1 MPKQISHLNQFHG
14 GLNTNADARDIAD
27 NELDE
32 ATGVNVSS
40 LGRIKILGDDVSHG
54 EVPST
59 GDTMDGASIQPG
71 YGLFKF
77 SHDISGADQ
86 GAGIQGTVTH
96 TNYLMLADAD
106 SSNSIH
112 IYSSHSDQWGHDVIS
127 IGGDESASNN
137 MKPCF
142 YYINGAVRISDGNFS
157 TDNFNTNLW
166 YGYIDRELFQ
176 ETGGTTI
183 TINNW
188 YKSGTDLVAP
198 NISDINIGEF
208 SSTDVSAVG
217 EYGAGSDASYS
228 NVPAIHGALNNLA
241 TKHLLGDGAANTTA
255 TAYNVAYS
263 TTKGVLTVDDT
274 TPSHTAW
281 QASQSHTVVSQTST
295 DGDGTGI
302 NCSIST
308 DGSGNATFTI
318 TFAGSGY
325 AVDEEITFTDPGST
339 TNTAVIIVATISGET
354 GDATVVIAS
363 RLLCGDT
370 TNHFD
375 SFDRTGKH
383 TAGTSGTRLT
393 DGSTFRSNNPWT
405 ASSLVGATIHN
416 LTETSSGAITA
427 NTVNTIDVSSLSAG
441 DADNNWD
448 VNDVY
453 YIGGSSTDT
462 TAAGSVISVQYI
474 NEIEVHIS
482 TLTDI
487 NDYNGTGVKRWF
499 YEYEVRVGEKDGNN
513 AYWLSTGY
521 QTWTLPETYT
531 DDTNQD
537 HTSPYLTGFSDC
549 EGDGDCYVEQNQSAV
564 ITIPYQSV
572 LDVSG
577 GSDNLLVSVR
587 LKSILGNYSPSG
599 GYKGISIDRIIV
611 RGYSGAHSDDIM
623 WPSDNGIAITFG
635 KSGISDAAT
644 PIWTDVADTSSWQLA
659 ASYIY
664 DEKQESMLTQT
675 SFPISLRDGTT
686 EYLPQLGVAV
696 KADGSNFNTTGYK
709 SNWNQRITGTKVYA
723 RRIRYPGDESH
734 QTDWNLLAEVD
745 FIKGLIRSGTSSK
758 WRAGYSNDNE
768 KGWVFRLWADDL
780 PNLPFSSYESET
792 GYALSDK
799 TLKAQYKTAV
809 VIGSQV
815 YIGNVARKLP
825 SGEVELQPD
834 AMYKSPY
841 GSPDAFP
848 DSGLVTVTSMD
859 GDDIIKLETYADR
872 ILQFKRNSM
881 YIINVSQGIEF
892 IEDVHHFKGVS
903 HYSATCKT
911 DFGIAWVNRDGCYL
925 YDGKRVSNLLEKQG
939 RKVIDQST
947 WRDSTTDDSIIGYL
961 PKQRQI
967 MVLKDCFGFFRL
979 PCSITNTSTTLTTLN
994 TKDLYAGMS
1003 VSGTGMASGETTIS
1017 SITNSTTLELAAAA
1031 TNTASNRE
1039 LNFKCVSDI
1048 FLYDMVTGSWVF
1060 GDSLLTDAKGKTNFE
1075 VDWNNDLIWSYT
1087 VDT

>member
-1 MPKQISHLNQFHG
+1 MPKQIAHLNQFHG

-27 NELDE
+27 SELDE
-32 ATGVNVSS
+32 ATGVNVFS
-40 LGRIKILGDDVSHG
+40 LGRVKLLGDDVAHG

-86 GAGIQGTVTH
+86 GSGTQGTAVH

-112 IYSSHSDQWGHDVIS
+112 IYSSHSDSWSNNVVS
-127 IGGDESASNN
+127 VGGDDSGSDN

-142 YYINGAVRISDGNFS
+142 HYVNGAVRISDGNFS
-157 TDNFNTNLW
+157 TDNFNTSIW

-176 ETGGTTI
+176 EAGGTPI

-188 YKSGTDLVAP
+188 YECGSYLSSPD
-198 NISDINIGEF
+198 ISDINIGEF
-208 SSTDVSAVG
+208 SPEDANIEGDFSV
-217 EYGAGSDASYS
+217 GSDTSDN
-228 NVPAIHGALNNLA
+228 NVPAIHGALNNLDS
-241 TKHLLGDGAANTTA
+241 KDLLGDGSANATA
-255 TAYNVAYS
+255 TAYNSAY
-263 TTKGVLTVDDT
+263 
-274 TPSHTAW
+274 TA
-281 QASQSHTVVSQTST
+281 
-295 DGDGTGI
+295 G
-302 NCSIST
+302 
-308 DGSGNATFTI
+308 GNDAF
-318 TFAGSGY
+318 
-325 AVDEEITFTDPGST
+325 
-339 TNTAVIIVATISGET
+339 AVIPSRSLSGDKT
-354 GDATVVIAS
+354 G
-363 RLLCGDT
+363 L
-370 TNHFD
+370 FD
-375 SFDRTGKH
+375 SNKRTGKH
-383 TAGTSGTRLT
+383 TAAGSSTTVLT
-393 DGSTFRSNNPWT
+393 DGSTFRSNNPWSVDALDGAKIYNMTNGESGTISANT
-405 ASSLVGATIHN
+405 ATTVTSGA
-416 LTETSSGAITA
+416 LTSSE
-427 NTVNTIDVSSLSAG
+427 D
-441 DADNNWD
+441 WD
-448 VNDVY
+448 QNDVY
-453 YIGGSSTDT
+453 YIGGGSTDP
-462 TAAGSVISVQYI
+462 TAAGSIASIQYI
-474 NEIEVHIS
+474 NEIEVHLS
-482 TLTDI
+482 TLTNISDGAI
-487 NDYNGTGVKRWF
+487 DDYFF
-499 YEYEVRVGEKDGNN
+499 YEYEVRVGEKDGAN
-513 AYWLSTGY
+513 AYWLSAGY
-521 QTWTLPETYT
+521 QTWTLPTEYT
-531 DDTNQD
+531 DNWLDSWTLSNQ
-537 HTSPYLTGFSDC
+537 PYLAGKKIRHFYS
-549 EGDGDCYVEQNQSAV
+549 QSQSAV
-564 ITIPYQSV
+564 VNINYQTA
-572 LDVSG
+572 LDLSG

-587 LKSILGNYSPSG
+587 LKAIHGNLAPITR
-599 GYKGISIDRIIV
+599 YKGISIDKIV
-611 RGYSGAHSDDIM
+611 VKGYSGAHSDDLV
-623 WPSDNGIAITFG
+623 WQSDNGIAITFG
-635 KSGISDAAT
+635 KSALSDATT
-644 PIWTDVADTSSWQLA
+644 PVWTDAADTASWQLA
-659 ASYIY
+659 ASYMY
-664 DEKQESMLTQT
+664 DESQESMLTET
-675 SFPISLRDGTT
+675 STLIRLREGTN
-686 EYLPQLGVAV
+686 EYLPQLGVTV
-696 KADGSNFNTTGYK
+696 KADGSDFNVTGYK
-709 SNWNQRITGTKVYA
+709 QNWNQRVTGTKVYA
-723 RRIRYPGDESH
+723 RRVRYPGDESH

-745 FIKGLIRSGTSSK
+745 FIKGKIRSGTSSK
-758 WRAGYSNDNE
+758 WRNGYANDGE

-780 PNLPFSSYESET
+780 PNLPFISYESET
-792 GYALSDK
+792 GYGPSDR
-799 TLKAQYKTAV
+799 TLDAKYKTSAV
-809 VIGSQV
+809 LGNQV
-815 YIGNVARKLP
+815 YIGNIARRLP
-825 SGEVELQPD
+825 SGEVDIKPD
-834 AMYKSPY
+834 TMYKSPQ
-841 GSPDAFP
+841 GSFDAFP

-947 WRDSTTDDSIIGYL
+947 WRDSTTPDSIIGYL